1 MIQQNDV
8 SPLAESFRILA
19 TNINLQLPLE
29 KKNHVI
35 LITSSVKG
43 EGKTLVSI
51 NLALSFAKKG
61 RKILLIGSD
70 IRNPQLQRYRP
81 EMKSA
86 KGLTEF
92 LYGTVDDIQQIIHP
106 SQMNEH
112 CDFIYSGI
120 IPPNPV
126 ELLDNGR
133 YKILIEKA
141 KELYDYILIDSAPLM
156 PVTDT
161 YIIAK
166 LADVS
171 LYIMRSGKT
180 ERSYI
185 EYADHTV
192 SEKKLNKVNIV
203 LNDVTAKNFG

>member
-1 MIQQNDV
+1 
-8 SPLAESFRILA
+8 
-19 TNINLQLPLE
+19 
-29 KKNHVI
+29 
-35 LITSSVKG
+35 
-43 EGKTLVSI
+43 
-51 NLALSFAKKG
+51 
-61 RKILLIGSD
+61 
-70 IRNPQLQRYRP
+70 
-81 EMKSA
+81 
-86 KGLTEF
+86 
-92 LYGTVDDIQQIIHP
+92 
-106 SQMNEH
+106 
-112 CDFIYSGI
+112 GI

-203 LNDVTAKNFG
+203 LNDVTAENFGYGNQKGYGYNHDVDDTFFGKIKSWFSKS